1 MVSPSNKVVNGER
14 AVALGQFG
22 EETEVG
28 GPLCICQRDN
38 E

>member
-1 MVSPSNKVVNGER
+1 
-14 AVALGQFG
+14 VALGQFG

-28 GPLCICQRDN
+28 GPLCICQRDD

>member
-1 MVSPSNKVVNGER
+1 MASPSNKVVDGER
-14 AVALGQFG
+14 VVAMSQVG

>member
-1 MVSPSNKVVNGER
+1 MASLSNKVVDGER
-14 AVALGQFG
+14 AVAMGQVG
-22 EETEVG
+22 EEIEVG